1 MKVKVI
7 SEDAWK
13 ALSDRIFQLRQR
25 YDHELERVRKDYLYS
40 SEEVAGLLGV
50 TTGTLA
56 VYRSTGR
63 IGFIKVG
70 RRCLY
75 RWKDIEPFIRR
86 QRINVA

>member
-7 SEDAWK
+7 SEDAWE
-13 ALSDRIFQLRQR
+13 ALSGRIYQLRER
-25 YDHELERVRKDYLYS
+25 YDHELKQVRKDYLYS
-40 SEEVAGLLGV
+40 SEEVARMLGI
-50 TTGTLA
+50 TPGTLA

-75 RWKDIEPFIRR
+75 RWNDIEPFVKRH
-86 QRINVA
+86 RINVA